1 MLNILYLQKIKS
13 MNTIIWI
20 IQGVLAAI
28 FLLAAIKKI
37 ITQKQ
42 KLIDEKQIDPDG
54 SALPIRLLGFVEIL
68 GVIGIIL
75 PKLIGI
81 LPILTSLAAIGF
93 SIVMVGAF
101 VIHYKKKNY
110 KILPFWV
117 LIFILSLIVA
127 YFRF

>member
-1 MLNILYLQKIKS
+1 MLNIHYLQKIKS

>member
-1 MLNILYLQKIKS
+1 